1 MFGTCRRT
9 DADPANGTKQ
19 HFCQAVTHSLDFPLF
34 CLELAQL
41 LLLLLLCL
49 HTCCNI
55 VLPAQHTTQ
64 HKSLCTKATMIST
77 KAMQNV
83 VCIDNK
89 YSEPEKWLDLRIWAS
104 TLLLAD
110 AVKVPAVRAAVPS
123 CVGLIC
129 GHPCPSH
136 C

>member
-1 MFGTCRRT
+1 
-9 DADPANGTKQ
+9 
-19 HFCQAVTHSLDFPLF
+19 
-34 CLELAQL
+34 
-41 LLLLLLCL
+41 
-49 HTCCNI
+49 
-55 VLPAQHTTQ
+55 
-64 HKSLCTKATMIST
+64 MIST

-123 CVGLIC
+123 CVGLI
-129 GHPCPSH
+129 
-136 C
+136 